1 MKVLLVHSKSDPVRL
16 AFAHVFDKRP
26 GMTNDNG
33 SKSPDKFEATF
44 ILHPGGE
51 NDKKL
56 QAAIAAVAKEKYGDN
71 WADIYTEFGDDQKGR
86 RKGNL
91 KTMDDGS
98 AYDGFADNFYVTA
111 KNEARPGVFSLDNSH
126 VAAGDDGAPYAGCYV
141 HGEIDV
147 WALNKKGFKKRI
159 VSDLLGIRKAADG
172 DAFSAGAP
180 PSRADSFADLSVE
193 DSGESED
200 GAAEAPASGGAFD

>member
-1 MKVLLVHSKSDPVRL
+1 MKVLLVHSKEDPVRL
-16 AFAHVFDKRP
+16 AFAHIFTKRP

-33 SKSPDKFEATF
+33 SKSPDKYEATF
-44 ILHPGGE
+44 IIHPGGA

-56 QAAIAAVAKEKYGDN
+56 QAAIAEVAKEKYGDN
-71 WADIYTEFGDDQKGR
+71 WAEIYTEFGDDQKGR

-91 KTMDDGS
+91 KVQDDGTP
-98 AYDGFADNFYVTA
+98 YDGFADNVYVTA
-111 KNEARPGVFSLDNSH
+111 KNEARPGVYSLDNDH
-126 VAAGDDGAPYAGCYV
+126 VAAGDEGAPYAGAYV

-147 WALNKKGFKKRI
+147 WALNKKGYKKRI
-159 VSDLLGIRKAADG
+159 VSDLLGLRLAANG

-193 DSGESED
+193 AGGEGEEETVD
-200 GAAEAPASGGAFD
+200 KPAASGAFD